1 MPCAQCGRYVTVFKA
16 CFKACE
22 EKGFFPLIY
31 LADGDRK
38 GEEHVVCIMARLWEQ
53 DTPSSAVAAESTQQD
68 CKYAPQGHES
78 REAQRQAMAA
88 MEGE

>member
-1 MPCAQCGRYVTVFKA
+1 MTVFKA
-16 CFKACE
+16 CE
-22 EKGFFPLIY
+22 ENDFFPLIS
-31 LADGDRK
+31 LADGERK

-68 CKYAPQGHES
+68 CKYAPQGHLS